1 LKDRIRAFIASI
13 LIILYTFSVAGA
25 ASSGSV
31 LGSERISGGRIQIAE
46 GTYYNENVFY
56 SDQSGV
62 GKQSEYYFEY
72 EPNDSVT
79 PIISNGSSIYGRHNI
94 LESYNILKDKNLYP
108 VAGINAD
115 FYSLQTGVPLSH
127 CVTDGYVVTKDSQ
140 PQDAVGF
147 LEDGTAFIGY
157 MGIYMTINKDG
168 QSMVIENVNKYRQ
181 PYAVYLFTDEF
192 GSETYDTAPGLVVVL
207 SDISD
212 KITIEGSATAVVES
226 VDYYEGSVGI
236 PEGKY
241 VISINDNLKEQDNYK
256 FFESLKPGDE
266 VVLKTSFEGD
276 ERFKDAVTIMGGSQG
291 RLLNNGIVN
300 DKLEKG
306 AAPRTAIGVKD
317 DGSAIFYTID
327 GRQTNHSYGVQ
338 LTTLAR
344 RLAELGCTDAIN
356 LDGGG
361 STTCALVMPGYSE
374 FKVANSPS
382 DGSVRK
388 NANYFFLINNEK
400 PTGVADK
407 MYIYPFDMK
416 LLSGATSKLTAVM
429 TDENFYSVNAS
440 GIELTSSEASIQPD
454 GQFSITG
461 DGSFTVTAAKD
472 GISETVTYNVYE
484 NPTDIIART
493 SSGIVDGIAAEPG
506 EQIQFTAT
514 AKYNNSELVSQNT
527 CYEWSVDDE
536 RIGNIDENGL
546 FTAGE
551 IEGSKGVLSISA
563 GSTTKT
569 VEIKIKGDTD
579 TPENYHTI
587 DGFVHDGTTISVSV
601 TNALGVMVQPDR
613 VVMKIDRNEVET
625 EFADGVVTYVCPE
638 DFDQYT
644 HRISVTVTNE
654 FDNTTTAF
662 FETKGTEV
670 LECGFT
676 DIEQNWAKDII
687 LYMNKNGVINGYTE
701 DSGELVFRPQDSMTR
716 AQFAVMISNYLGI
729 DTSSYDGAEL
739 PFTDAD
745 ELPSWAASQI
755 KAMYS
760 MNVISGRASD
770 EGVYFDPHTQ
780 LTRAEAATILARILP
795 DRLLKAEISFNDKSD
810 IPEWA
815 EDGIGVLVNLKA
827 MNGYVD
833 NTILPM
839 NYITRA
845 ECAKLLYSV
854 F

>member
-1 LKDRIRAFIASI
+1 MKDRIRAFFASI
-13 LIILYTFSVAGA
+13 LIILYTCSVVG
-25 ASSGSV
+25 ASSSKSV
-31 LGSERISGGRIQIAE
+31 LGPEKISGGRIQIAE

-62 GKQSEYYFEY
+62 GKQSEYFFEY
-72 EPNDSVT
+72 EANDSVV
-79 PIISNGSSIYGRHNI
+79 PIISNGNSIYGRHNV
-94 LESYNILKDKNLYP
+94 LESYNILKNQKLNP
-108 VAGINAD
+108 IAGINAD

-127 CVTDGYVVTKDSQ
+127 CITDGYVVTKDSQ

-168 QSMVIENVNKYRQ
+168 QSVVIENVNKYRQ

-192 GSETYDTAPGLVVVL
+192 GSETYDTAPGMVIVL

-212 KITIEGSATAVVES
+212 RITIEGSATAIVES
-226 VDYYEGSVGI
+226 VDYYQGSVGI
-236 PEGKY
+236 PKGKY

-256 FFESLKPGDE
+256 FFEALKPGDE

-276 ERFKDAVTIMGGSQG
+276 ERFKDAVTVMGGSQG
-291 RLLNNGIVN
+291 RLLNNGVVN

-306 AAPRTAIGVKD
+306 AAPRTAIGVKE
-317 DGSAIFYTID
+317 DGSTVFYTID

-338 LTTLAR
+338 LTTLAK
-344 RLAELGCTDAIN
+344 RLAELGCVDAIN

-374 FKVANSPS
+374 FTVANSPS

-388 NANYFFLINNEK
+388 NANFFFLINTEK

-416 LLSGATSKLTAVM
+416 LLSGAASKVTAAM
-429 TDENFYSVNAS
+429 TDKNYYAVDARGVEYTAS
-440 GIELTSSEASIQPD
+440 RGIIQPD
-454 GQFSITG
+454 GQFSVTG
-461 DGSFTVTAAKD
+461 NGSFEITALKD
-472 GISETVTYNVYE
+472 GISETVTYNVYD

-493 SSGIVDGIAAEPG
+493 SSGVVDSIAAEPG
-506 EQIQFTAT
+506 EQIQFTAS
-514 AKYNNSELVSQNT
+514 AKYYNSELVSQNS
-527 CYEWSVDDE
+527 CYSWTVDDE
-536 RIGNIDENGL
+536 RIGTVDGNGL

-551 IEGSKGVLSISA
+551 IEGSKGELLISA
-563 GSTTKT
+563 GDTTKK
-569 VEIKIKGDTD
+569 VEIKIKGETD
-579 TPENYHTI
+579 TPENYHII
-587 DGFVHDGTTISVSV
+587 DGFMYDGDTISVNI
-601 TNALGVMVQPDR
+601 TNELGVKAQSEKI
-613 VVMKIDRNEVET
+613 VMKIDRNEVEA
-625 EFADGVVTYVCPE
+625 EFADGVLTYLCPE
-638 DFDQYT
+638 EFEKYT
-644 HRISVTVTNE
+644 HRVSVTVTNE

-662 FETKGTEV
+662 FEIKGTEAV
-670 LECGFT
+670 ECGFT
-676 DIEQNWAKDII
+676 DIEQNWAKEII

-701 DSGELVFRPQDSMTR
+701 DSGELVFRPQDGMTR
-716 AQFAVMISNYLGI
+716 AQFAVMISNYLGV
-729 DTSSYDGAEL
+729 DTSSYDGVEL

-760 MNVISGRASD
+760 MNVITGRSAD
-770 EGVYFDPHTQ
+770 DGVYFDPNTQ

-795 DRLLKAEISFNDKSD
+795 DRLLKAEISFEDKD
-810 IPEWA
+810 EIPDWA
-815 EDGIGVLVNLKA
+815 EEGIAVLVNLKA
-827 MNGYVD
+827 MNGYED
-833 NTILPM
+833 NTILPS

-845 ECAKLLYSV
+845 ECTKLLYSV